1 MRHMA
6 LFHKAMP
13 PCPPTMGFDG
23 LQVEMLFFLLTP
35 SEPSALKYL
44 IQTHFSL
51 RSLTHFIKLIFPLHL
66 EFCMLLFFLFFKHVL
81 SIG

>member
-13 PCPPTMGFDG
+13 PCPLTMGFDG
-23 LQVEMLFFLLTP
+23 LQVEMLFFLLST

-51 RSLTHFIKLIFPLHL
+51 GSLFDLTHFTKLIFPLHL
-66 EFCMLLFFLFFKHVL
+66 EFCMLLFLIIVL
-81 SIG
+81 